1 MSFSDTYISRAPD
14 EQKEALAKIR
24 DILRDTLIPLGYEE
38 RESYGMIGYVVPFST
53 YPDGYHCDTRLP
65 LPCINLAS
73 RKTGISLYHMGIS
86 CDADLQKWWITEYS
100 KICGEPD
107 LGKGCIKFKNIEKI
121 PYDLVRELMQKMD
134 AKRWIELYEK
144 VYKK

>member
-1 MSFSDTYISRAPD
+1 
-14 EQKEALAKIR
+14 
-24 DILRDTLIPLGYEE
+24 
-38 RESYGMIGYVVPFST
+38 
-53 YPDGYHCDTRLP
+53 
-65 LPCINLAS
+65 
-73 RKTGISLYHMGIS
+73 MGIS

-100 KICGEPD
+100 KTSGKPD